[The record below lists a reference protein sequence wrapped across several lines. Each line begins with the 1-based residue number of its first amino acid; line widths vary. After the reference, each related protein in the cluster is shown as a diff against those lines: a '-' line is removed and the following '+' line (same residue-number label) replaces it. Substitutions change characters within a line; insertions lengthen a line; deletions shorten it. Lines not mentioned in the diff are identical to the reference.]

1 MPTDMFNYREVFSS
15 WEAFGWKLSEED
27 APRMPI
33 SSSLNTMT
41 RSHISYKVDNN

>member
-1 MPTDMFNYREVFSS
+1 MPTDMFNYREVFSI
-15 WEAFGWKLSEED
+15 WETFFGWKQSEKD

-41 RSHISYKVDNN
+41 RSHIGYKVDN